1 MATAMEDED
10 KVKKSEVRV
19 GAFFE
24 RVLEETAKKQMGGDR
39 GGAEIER
46 DRRAWRREAG

>member
-1 MATAMEDED
+1 MATAMEDEN

-24 RVLEETAKKQMGGDR
+24 RVREETTKRQSGGDR
-39 GGAEIER
+39 GRAEIER
-46 DRRAWRREAG
+46 DRSGRRREAG